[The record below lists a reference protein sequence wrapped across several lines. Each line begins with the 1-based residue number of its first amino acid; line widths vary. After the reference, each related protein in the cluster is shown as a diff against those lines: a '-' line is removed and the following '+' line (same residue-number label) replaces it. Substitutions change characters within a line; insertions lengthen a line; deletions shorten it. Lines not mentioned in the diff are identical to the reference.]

1 LTLELKVH
9 PSFFKEF
16 AMKTWISPY
25 EIIRELVENA
35 FDEDATKV
43 IVTVLSNGNVAVED
57 DAGMNSDSV
66 NKFLIL
72 GSPHKVNEHLSPKLK
87 RTRTGR
93 YGTGRLSFLTSFEN
107 MKIKTRLDNFNK
119 TLVINGEA
127 LENLI
132 SGHAQL
138 QELKESPL
146 KRNGTEVFLNG
157 SKISVDMIKLSKE
170 IKKLSILRYP
180 LFELYIKYSEIFNE
194 WDLTDAQIIKSPDVQ
209 GYKIIVNI
217 YEPSISG
224 EIVIAK
230 RPLGQDEKG
239 IAIMVGN
246 HVVTRSTFGFDNK
259 LSRVTGYVKCD
270 QLTSRFA
277 DKSALIENDAYF
289 KFNQSVR
296 DFIIEQVLPS
306 LTEYEDV
313 LITREESKIY
323 KEIDKVMGQ
332 AVLEMLQTNEEVEGF
347 ETLEL
352 PSSATE
358 EGVGEYNGRGSL
370 PSLSSSPSPLTN
382 ERDSSSSLKNMADK
396 ESNGSS
402 KENSEENITVQD
414 IKKNSLKDE
423 NGPMVSVPDNSLDF
437 IDDDS
442 KTVTPGEKTDADNH
456 DFTVDE
462 TRVNDS
468 EIKNRLSLNEVNG
481 QQHPQQHTTN
491 CGINDYWTTNHDN
504 AQNPPSSHSFV
515 FPHNVIDNGNGNLS
529 GDVISNKPGSGE
541 NYHYLPGGNSSTT
554 VSFENPLIKK
564 TIRKPV
570 LKKTFA
576 LKKIGYKV
584 IPYEDESDS
593 RYSFTNENI
602 VFVNKAHSTYKVESE
617 RGDEFLFR
625 HITNIVAEVVVGS
638 KYPEARDFL
647 EIQNKLIS
655 EAIKI
660 HDCSMLKK

>member
-1 LTLELKVH
+1 
-9 PSFFKEF
+9 
-16 AMKTWISPY
+16 MKTWISPY
-25 EIIRELVENA
+25 ETIRELIENA

-43 IVTVLSNGNVAVED
+43 IVTVLSDGNVVIED

-87 RTRTGR
+87 RIRTGR
-93 YGTGRLSFLTSFEN
+93 YGTGRLSFLTSFDN

-132 SGHAQL
+132 SGRAQL
-138 QELKESPL
+138 QELKEPPL

-157 SKISVDMIKLSKE
+157 SKISVDMIRLSKE
-170 IKKLSILRYP
+170 LKKLSILKYP

-194 WDLTDAQIIKSPDVQ
+194 WDPADAQIIKSPDVQ
-209 GYKIIVNI
+209 GYKIVVDV
-217 YEPSISG
+217 YEPNISG

-246 HVVTRSTFGFDNK
+246 HVVVQSTFGFDNK

-289 KFNQSVR
+289 KFNQSMK

-332 AVLEMLQTNEEVEGF
+332 AVLEMLQTSEEVEGF
-347 ETLEL
+347 ESIEV
-352 PSSATE
+352 PSSAAE
-358 EGVGEYNGRGSL
+358 EGYGEYNGSGSL
-370 PSLSSSPSPLTN
+370 SLLSSSPSSPSSSPLTN
-382 ERDSSSSLKNMADK
+382 EMDSSSSTKNEENK
-396 ESNGSS
+396 EDNSNS
-402 KENSEENITVQD
+402 KDNWEENID
-414 IKKNSLKDE
+414 AENIKNNSLKDE
-423 NGPMVSVPDNSLDF
+423 DDLNLSVPGSSLNF
-437 IDDDS
+437 NNDDS
-442 KTVTPGEKTDADNH
+442 KPIMPGGKTDTDNYGPISG
-456 DFTVDE
+456 E
-462 TRVNDS
+462 TCVNNS
-468 EIKNRLSLNEVNG
+468 EPKNRLLSLDGVNG
-481 QQHPQQHTTN
+481 PQTRHQQQN
-491 CGINDYWTTNHDN
+491 AFCGINDYGTTNQNN
-504 AQNPPSSHSFV
+504 AQNLPSSPSSV
-515 FPHNVIDNGNGNLS
+515 FSQTVVDDKNDNMPNNVTPTKS
-529 GDVISNKPGSGE
+529 GIGGD
-541 NYHYLPGGNSSTT
+541 YHYLPAADSQSAKLTFESS
-554 VSFENPLIKK
+554 LIKK

-602 VFVNKAHSTYKVESE
+602 VFVNKAHSTYKAESE

>member
-1 LTLELKVH
+1 
-9 PSFFKEF
+9 
-16 AMKTWISPY
+16 MKTWISPY
-25 EIIRELVENA
+25 EIIRELIENA

-43 IVTVLSNGNVAVED
+43 IVTVLSNGNIVIED

-87 RTRTGR
+87 RIRTGR
-93 YGTGRLSFLTSFEN
+93 YGTGRLSFLTSFDN
-107 MKIKTRLDNFNK
+107 MKIKTRLNNFTK

-170 IKKLSILRYP
+170 LKKLSILRYP
-180 LFELYIKYSEIFNE
+180 LFELYIKYAEIFNE

-209 GYKIIVNI
+209 GYRIIVNI
-217 YEPSISG
+217 YEPHISG

-246 HVVTRSTFGFDNK
+246 HVVIRSTFGFDNK

-277 DKSALIENDAYF
+277 DKSALIENDTYF
-289 KFNQSVR
+289 RFNQSMK
-296 DFIIEQVLPS
+296 DFIIAQVLPS

-323 KEIDKVMGQ
+323 REIDKVMGQ
-332 AVLEMLQTNEEVEGF
+332 AVLEMLQTTEEVEGF
-347 ETLEL
+347 ETLEF
-352 PSSATE
+352 PSSAA
-358 EGVGEYNGRGSL
+358 EGGNGEYDGRGSL
-370 PSLSSSPSPLTN
+370 SLLSSSPSPLTN
-382 ERDSSSSLKNMADK
+382 ERNPSSNHMADK
-396 ESNGSS
+396 ESNGNS
-402 KENSEENITVQD
+402 KENGEENTSVRN
-414 IKKNSLKDE
+414 IKKNFIKDE
-423 NGPMVSVPDNSLDF
+423 NGSMLSAPDDSVSF
-437 IDDDS
+437 INDDS
-442 KTVTPGEKTDADNH
+442 KFVMAGEKTDTDNYGS
-456 DFTVDE
+456 TVEE
-462 TRVNDS
+462 TPVNDS
-468 EIKNRLSLNEVNG
+468 EIKNRVSSLNKING
-481 QQHPQQHTTN
+481 QQPQQDNTIYGT
-491 CGINDYWTTNHDN
+491 NDYWATNHDN
-504 AQNPPSSHSFV
+504 TQNPPSSV
-515 FPHNVIDNGNGNLS
+515 FYQNVVDDEIDNLP
-529 GDVISNKPGSGE
+529 DYAISTKPGSDG
-541 NYHYLPGGNSSTT
+541 NYSYLPSDHSSTT
-554 VSFENPLIKK
+554 LTFENPLIKK

-593 RYSFTNENI
+593 RYSFTNENV

-638 KYPEARDFL
+638 KYPEAKDFL